1 MRLLLDTH
9 VFLWVLAGSRQ
20 LKAPVRRLID
30 TADAVFV
37 SSASVWEIAIKARLG
52 KIDAHPATVA
62 RAIESSGFWELPI
75 TSQHAAGVVDLPALH
90 HDPFDRLLIAQA
102 LHEPLRLVT
111 ADETVAQYGGM
122 VLHTA
127 SLR

>member
-20 LKAPVRRLID
+20 LKAPVRRLLD
-30 TADAVFV
+30 EADAVYV
-37 SSASVWEIAIKARLG
+37 SSASVWEVAIKAALG
-52 KIDAHPATVA
+52 KIEADPLSVA
-62 RAIESSGFWELPI
+62 QAIGPSGFTELPI
-75 TSQHAAGVVDLPALH
+75 TSGHAAAVAALPALH

-102 LHEPLRLVT
+102 LQEPLRLLT
-111 ADETVAQYGGM
+111 ADDTVAQYGGM